1 MYGRVR
7 PLRMLVVALAWGS
20 CFPLLKWGLRG
31 QSVLWF
37 VTWRAALTGLALLG
51 VSLISRRR
59 RAVQAPVFTVSA
71 WGLISALAVL
81 NVALAFAA
89 MGASV
94 TAMAPGIAS
103 VLGNAQALL
112 VVLPAWWLF
121 AERPRVLE
129 VVGVA
134 VGLGGLMLAAGPTG
148 AGRGAWLALLSAAAV
163 AAGAVLARRL
173 AAVDVLAVGA
183 GQFLIGA
190 VFLAVAAVLVDGSPV
205 RGWSVSS
212 LVTVVTLAVVGTAL
226 PYVLWF
232 TELRRAS
239 ITAVTSWTLLVPVVG
254 VAASVLAFHEALTAR
269 QWIGDAVTVAALAL
283 VAQSGRSGTDRLE
296 RWQQTGCEICPRA

>member
-1 MYGRVR
+1 MNGRVR
-7 PLRMLVVALAWGS
+7 PWRMLIVALAWGS
-20 CFPLLKWGLRG
+20 CFPLLKWGVRG
-31 QSVLWF
+31 QSMLWF
-37 VTWRAALTGLALLG
+37 VTWRAALAGLVLLG
-51 VSLISRRR
+51 ISLATGQWR
-59 RAVQAPVFTVSA
+59 VGQARVLTLST
-71 WGLISALAVL
+71 WGLISVLAVL

-89 MGASV
+89 MGASATTV
-94 TAMAPGIAS
+94 APGIAS

-121 AERPRVLE
+121 AQRPRVWE

-134 VGLGGLMLAAGPTG
+134 IGLGGLVLAAGPPG
-148 AGRGAWLALLSAAAV
+148 AGDGGWLALLSAAAV
-163 AAGAVLARRL
+163 AAGALLARRL
-173 AAVDVLAVGA
+173 AAVDVLVVGA

-190 VFLAVAAVLVDGSPV
+190 VFLAVVAALADGSPV
-205 RGWSVSS
+205 RGWSATSV
-212 LVTVVTLAVVGTAL
+212 VTVVTLAVLGTAL

-254 VAASVLAFHEALTAR
+254 VAVSVVAFGELLTAR

-283 VAQSGRSGTDRLE
+283 VAQSGRSGNGRLV
-296 RWQQTGCEICPRA
+296 RWQQTGCQICPQP